1 MSTTTALPPSI
12 SSSPVTETP
21 SKAAAN
27 KLAKLDF
34 DTTKDGSEPSLLS
47 KMQAV
52 APMSTKDASRTHNE
66 IILDS
71 GKVIQHASLNP
82 SGAVRKY
89 VGDLSITDD
98 KQEPLLQES
107 EQRFVLFPIK
117 YHEVSDRSL
126 RRRSERRSCSLAPEG
141 IAKPAAGRGSVA
153 SERGWCAASS
163 SEQRADRS

>member
-1 MSTTTALPPSI
+1 MSTTVAALPP
-12 SSSPVTETP
+12 TETP

-47 KMQAV
+47 KMQATST
-52 APMSTKDASRTHNE
+52 PTMSTKDASRTHNE

-126 RRRSERRSCSLAPEG
+126 RRGPKVRGAGEDCWVEG
-141 IAKPAAGRGSVA
+141 RSVA
-153 SERGWCAASS
+153 
-163 SEQRADRS
+163 